1 MQKVSMLVPSC
12 LIKIISHEME
22 RGSNVNKKIKILFI
36 IVGLRSNTLEGH
48 SVQCILPTLKFK
60 WAIQIRLMFINDAVE
75 ISIST

>member
-1 MQKVSMLVPSC
+1 
-12 LIKIISHEME
+12 ME
-22 RGSNVNKKIKILFI
+22 RCAANVNKKIKILFI
-36 IVGLRSNTLEGH
+36 IVGFRSNTLEGH